1 MAKMADVVAARTG
14 AARCTQLLVVLLVVS
29 LISNIILGC
38 LYGEA
43 GCAVEETMEPKGIKV
58 EAAEKIISHTHSNVG
73 LIIDASK
80 EGDECE
86 CLSPTWQILEILVLA
101 ALITVLLNYGSKAT
115 WKVRGWWNTWRNDIK
130 EKRKQKVLEE
140 LRVAEQELGRC
151 SALQNAR
158 EMQA

>member
-1 MAKMADVVAARTG
+1 MAKIPDVVAARTG
-14 AARCTQLLVVLLVVS
+14 AARCTQLLVVLFVVS
-29 LISNIILGC
+29 LIINIILGC
-38 LYGEA
+38 LYGGA
-43 GCAVEETMEPKGIKV
+43 GCPVEETMEPKGTMV
-58 EAAEKIISHTHSNVG
+58 DPAERIISHSHSNVG
-73 LIIDASK
+73 LVIDASK

-115 WKVRGWWNTWRNDIK
+115 WKIRGWWNTWRNDIK

-151 SALQNAR
+151 PALQIAR
-158 EMQA
+158 EM

>member
-1 MAKMADVVAARTG
+1 MAKIADVVVARTG

-29 LISNIILGC
+29 LIINIIVGC

-43 GCAVEETMEPKGIKV
+43 GCVAEETMEP
-58 EAAEKIISHTHSNVG
+58 
-73 LIIDASK
+73 
-80 EGDECE
+80 
-86 CLSPTWQILEILVLA
+86 
-101 ALITVLLNYGSKAT
+101 
-115 WKVRGWWNTWRNDIK
+115 NDIK

-140 LRVAEQELGRC
+140 LRVPEQELGRG

>member
-1 MAKMADVVAARTG
+1 MAKIPDVVAARTG
-14 AARCTQLLVVLLVVS
+14 AARCTQLLVVLFVVS
-29 LISNIILGC
+29 LIINIILGC
-38 LYGEA
+38 LYGGA
-43 GCAVEETMEPKGIKV
+43 GCPVEETMEPKGTMV
-58 EAAEKIISHTHSNVG
+58 DPAERIISHSHSNVG
-73 LIIDASK
+73 LVIDASK

-130 EKRKQKVLEE
+130 ERRKQKVLEE
-140 LRVAEQELGRC
+140 MRAADQELGRC

-158 EMQA
+158 EIQA

>member
-1 MAKMADVVAARTG
+1 MAKIPDVVAARTG
-14 AARCTQLLVVLLVVS
+14 VARCTQLLVALFVVS
-29 LISNIILGC
+29 LITNIILGY
-38 LYGEA
+38 LYGGA
-43 GCAVEETMEPKGIKV
+43 GCPVEETMEPKGTMV
-58 EAAEKIISHTHSNVG
+58 DPAERIISHSHSNVG
-73 LIIDASK
+73 LVIDASK

-115 WKVRGWWNTWRNDIK
+115 WKIRGWWNTWRNDIK
-130 EKRKQKVLEE
+130 ERRKQKVLEE